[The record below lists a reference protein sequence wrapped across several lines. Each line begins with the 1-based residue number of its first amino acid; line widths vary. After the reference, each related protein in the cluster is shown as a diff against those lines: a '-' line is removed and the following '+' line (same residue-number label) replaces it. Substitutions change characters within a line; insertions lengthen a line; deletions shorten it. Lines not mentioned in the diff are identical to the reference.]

1 MMKGVKIMKGKAFVL
16 VGHENW
22 GKSQTLKSL
31 TDDNRYVKRINLD
44 GRELFIRRMSND
56 DKPESLV
63 RFVKNLAPQHHS
75 YVILTLCPN
84 FHNSSRKTISILS
97 QLAEKYELFFWV
109 LKFKYEANQTVSDDE
124 IRRLEDYGEVE
135 VFSSKQLQSIER
147 AKEFKSFIKKRI

>member
-1 MMKGVKIMKGKAFVL
+1 MKGKAFVL

-31 TDDNRYVKRINLD
+31 TDGNRYVKRID
-44 GRELFIRRMSND
+44 IIGRELLIRRMSND

-63 RFVKNLAPQHHS
+63 QFVKNLDPQQHT
-75 YVILTLCPN
+75 YLILTLCPN
-84 FHNSSRKTISILS
+84 FHNPSRNTVNILS
-97 QLAEKYELFFWV
+97 ELAEKYELYFWV
-109 LKFKYEANQTVSDDE
+109 LKFKYAANQTVSDDE

-135 VFSSKQLQSIER
+135 VFASKQPQSVER